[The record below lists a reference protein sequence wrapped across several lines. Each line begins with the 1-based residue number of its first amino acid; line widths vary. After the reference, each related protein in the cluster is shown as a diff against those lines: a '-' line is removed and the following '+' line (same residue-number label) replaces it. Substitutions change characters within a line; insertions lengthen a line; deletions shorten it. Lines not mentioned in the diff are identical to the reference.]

1 VGEDNV
7 MFETDFPYPTC
18 LHPNPF
24 EMVTEKVAS
33 LRPETQRK
41 IMGENAAKQYRL
53 APAGA

>member
-1 VGEDNV
+1 